1 MFQGSFVAIVTPF
14 SNGEVDYKELGE
26 LIEFQIKNGTSGIVP
41 CGTTGESATLS
52 EKEHAEVIRFCIEKV
67 NKRVPV
73 IAGTGSNSTATTIKL
88 TKEAQEMGA
97 DGALVITPYYNKP
110 TQEGLYLHYKAVAEA
125 TEIPIVLYNV
135 PGRTGVNMLP
145 DTVVKLALEFDN
157 VIGLKDATGSLTQ
170 ASAVLGKI
178 GDKREFDLFS
188 GEDAIVLPLIAIGA
202 KGVISVIANIAPK
215 SMSDLVKNSLEG
227 NLDVAKII
235 HHRQLSMCDAL
246 FCETNPVP
254 VKAALE
260 IMGKI
265 GGDLRLPLSRI
276 SASGKERLQNEMK
289 TFGLI

>member
-14 SNGEVDYKELGE
+14 TNGEVDYKELGE
-26 LIEFQIKNGTSGIVP
+26 LIEFQIENGTSGIVP

-97 DGALVITPYYNKP
+97 NAALVITPYYNKP
-110 TQEGLYLHYKAVAEA
+110 TQEGLYLHYKAIAEA
-125 TEIPIVLYNV
+125 TDIPIMLYNV

-157 VIGLKDATGSLTQ
+157 IVGLKDATGSLPQ

-178 GDKREFDLFS
+178 GDKRAFDLFS

-227 NLDVAKII
+227 NLDAARVI
-235 HHRQLSMCDAL
+235 HHRQLPMCDAL

-276 SASGKERLQNEMK
+276 SAGAKERLKKELK
-289 TFGLI
+289 SFGII